1 VRTLGTLLALLLL
14 AACESKPKGP
24 VPINADDAC
33 ASCRMAIS
41 ERRYA
46 AELVEQ
52 DGTVDKFDDIACMLR
67 FAHAHAKE
75 ASTARFYV
83 TDYRT
88 GTDWID
94 ARRSYFVKLATSV
107 SSPMASGLVA
117 FRNTNDAAH
126 VSSKPLGRPF
136 TFDELWAQDM
146 NAINTNASVIQPKR

>member
-14 AACESKPKGP
+14 VACDSKPKGP

-52 DGTVDKFDDIACMLR
+52 DGTVYKFDDIACMLR

-75 ASTARFYV
+75 ASAARFYV

-88 GTDWID
+88 GQDWID
-94 ARRSYFVKLATSV
+94 ARQSYFVKLATSV

-117 FRNTNDAAH
+117 FRSSNDAAH
-126 VSSKPLGRPF
+126 VSSTPLGSPV
-136 TFDELWAQDM
+136 TFDQLWAQDM
-146 NAINTNASVIQPKR
+146 TAMSTNAGNTQPRR